1 VTTLMAIR
9 HGLAARFAELP
20 ARRQELIQDSG
31 LAIALAVVNVLSL
44 LPERSRLHPLWLALL
59 LVAGQALPLAFRRAL
74 AIPAGVVI
82 GACRVGYDV
91 AGFHFAPF
99 PLGPAIIVYTV
110 FDQCGLVAR
119 WFTCAL
125 LAAGISVSGSAPGHS
140 EPYDALIQVFIF
152 AAAIGAGLLSRAM
165 RSSLRAE
172 QRRADRAEA
181 ELDEQAARA
190 AAAERA
196 RIARE
201 LHDVVAHHVSLM
213 AVQAEAAG
221 ALLPGRP
228 EEAASSVNVIGDTA
242 RTALTELRRLL
253 GVLRGPSERLDTAPA
268 ASLSEL
274 ADVLATVRS
283 AGLPVDFEVTGTP
296 AALAPG
302 VELAAYRIVQE
313 ALTNTL
319 RHSAAERACVT
330 VGYEPGFVTL
340 SVTDAG
346 PRRGAAPELTQRGAA
361 PELTQR
367 GAAPELTQRGAA
379 PELTQRGAAPR
390 PAQRRSAHWLPPG
403 EAAPIPHGGEA
414 PGRVPR
420 GEADGRSAQRRATP
434 ARVADGETERPVLV
448 PAGPG
453 FGLAGIA
460 ERVASCGGSLTVG
473 PTAAAG
479 FAVTARLPVR

>member
-1 VTTLMAIR
+1 MTLTAIR
-9 HGLAARFAELP
+9 RELAARFAALP
-20 ARRQELIQDSG
+20 ERRQELVQDCG
-31 LAIALAVVNVLSL
+31 LAVALAAVNVVSQ
-44 LPERSRLHPLWLALL
+44 LPYQSRLHPLWLALL
-59 LVAGQALPLAFRRAL
+59 LVIGQALPLAFRRSL
-74 AIPAGVVI
+74 AIPAGLMI

-91 AGFHFAPF
+91 AGLQFAPF
-99 PLGPAIIVYTV
+99 PLGPAIIIYTV
-110 FDQCGLVAR
+110 FDRSSAAVR

-125 LAAGISVSGSAPGHS
+125 LAIGITTSEASPGHS

-152 AAAIGAGLLSRAM
+152 AAAIGVGLLSRAM
-165 RSSLRAE
+165 RSSLRAA
-172 QRRADRAEA
+172 QQRADRAEA
-181 ELDEQAARA
+181 ELDRETARA

-221 ALLPGRP
+221 ALLPGQP
-228 EEAASSVNVIGDTA
+228 AEAERSVSVIGDTA

-296 AALAPG
+296 AVLAPG

-319 RHSAAERACVT
+319 RHSAAERARVT

-346 PRRGAAPELTQRGAA
+346 PRRGTVPPLAQRREATPGLTQQRDAAPGLAQRRGAA
-361 PELTQR
+361 VMPRQSREV
-367 GAAPELTQRGAA
+367 AAG
-379 PELTQRGAAPR
+379 
-390 PAQRRSAHWLPPG
+390 PAD
-403 EAAPIPHGGEA
+403 
-414 PGRVPR
+414 
-420 GEADGRSAQRRATP
+420 ADG
-434 ARVADGETERPVLV
+434 DRPGLV

-460 ERVASCGGSLTVG
+460 ERVAACGGSLTVG

>member
-1 VTTLMAIR
+1 MTTLTAIR
-9 HGLAARFAELP
+9 GGLAARFAALP
-20 ARRQELIQDSG
+20 ARRQELVQDSG
-31 LAIALAVVNVLSL
+31 LAIALAGVNVVSQ
-44 LPERSRLHPLWLALL
+44 LPYRSQLHPLWLALL
-59 LVAGQALPLAFRRAL
+59 LVIGQALPLAFRRSL
-74 AIPAGVVI
+74 AIPAGLVI

-91 AGFHFAPF
+91 AGLQFAPF

-110 FDQCGLVAR
+110 FDRSGVAVR

-125 LAAGISVSGSAPGHS
+125 LAVGITTSEASPGHS

-152 AAAIGAGLLSRAM
+152 GAAMGVGLLSRAM
-165 RSSLRAE
+165 RTSLRAAQ
-172 QRRADRAEA
+172 QRAERAEA
-181 ELDEQAARA
+181 ELDRETARA

-221 ALLPGRP
+221 ALLPGHP
-228 EEAASSVNVIGDTA
+228 KEAAQSVSVIGDTA

-253 GVLRGPSERLDTAPA
+253 GVLRGPSQRLDTAPA

-283 AGLPVDFEVTGTP
+283 AGLPVDFEITGTP

-319 RHSAAERACVT
+319 RHSGAERASVT

-346 PRRGAAPELTQRGAA
+346 PRRGSAPPLS
-361 PELTQR
+361 P
-367 GAAPELTQRGAA
+367 
-379 PELTQRGAAPR
+379 
-390 PAQRRSAHWLPPG
+390 
-403 EAAPIPHGGEA
+403 
-414 PGRVPR
+414 PR
-420 GEADGRSAQRRATP
+420 GSGRSPR
-434 ARVADGETERPVLV
+434 
-448 PAGPG
+448 
-453 FGLAGIA
+453 
-460 ERVASCGGSLTVG
+460 
-473 PTAAAG
+473 
-479 FAVTARLPVR
+479 

>member
-1 VTTLMAIR
+1 MDMR
-9 HGLAARFAELP
+9 RGLAARFAVLP

-31 LAIALAVVNVLSL
+31 LAVVLAAVNVVSL
-44 LPERSRLHPLWLALL
+44 LPNRSELHPLWLALL
-59 LVAGQALPLAFRRAL
+59 LVIGQALPLAFRRSRAV
-74 AIPAGVVI
+74 PAGLVI

-91 AGFHFAPF
+91 AGLNFAPF

-110 FDQCGLVAR
+110 FDQSSVAVR

-125 LAAGISVSGSAPGHS
+125 LAAGITTSEASPGHT
-140 EPYDALIQVFIF
+140 EPYDTLIQVFIF

-165 RSSLRAE
+165 RSSLRAA
-172 QRRADRAEA
+172 QRRADQAEA
-181 ELDEQAARA
+181 KLDEQAARA

-228 EEAASSVNVIGDTA
+228 EEAARSVSVIGDTA

-274 ADVLATVRS
+274 ADVLAKVRS

-302 VELAAYRIVQE
+302 VDLAAYRIVQE

-319 RHSAAERACVT
+319 RHSGAERASVT
-330 VGYEPGFVTL
+330 VGYEPGFITL
-340 SVTDAG
+340 SVSDAG
-346 PRRGAAPELTQRGAA
+346 PRRGAAPRPAWRGAE
-361 PELTQR
+361 PRLPQPRET
-367 GAAPELTQRGAA
+367 AAEQQSQGGGTAA
-379 PELTQRGAAPR
+379 
-390 PAQRRSAHWLPPG
+390 RSANGDGDRPG
-403 EAAPIPHGGEA
+403 
-414 PGRVPR
+414 
-420 GEADGRSAQRRATP
+420 
-434 ARVADGETERPVLV
+434 LM
-448 PAGPG
+448 PAGTG

-473 PTAAAG
+473 PTALAG
-479 FAVTARLPVR
+479 FAVSARLPVR

>member
-1 VTTLMAIR
+1 MTTLTAIR
-9 HGLAARFAELP
+9 RGLAARFAALP
-20 ARRQELIQDSG
+20 ARRQELVQDSG
-31 LAIALAVVNVLSL
+31 LAVALAAVNVASL
-44 LPERSRLHPLWLALL
+44 LPNRSELHPLWLALL
-59 LVAGQALPLAFRRAL
+59 LVIGQALPLAFRRSQT
-74 AIPAGVVI
+74 IGAGLVI

-91 AGFHFAPF
+91 AGLNFAPF
-99 PLGPAIIVYTV
+99 PLGPAIVVYTV
-110 FDQCGLVAR
+110 FDQNSVAVR
-119 WFTCAL
+119 WFTGAL
-125 LAAGISVSGSAPGHS
+125 LAVGITTSEATPGHS

-165 RSSLRAE
+165 RSSLRAAQ
-172 QRRADRAEA
+172 QRAERAEA
-181 ELDEQAARA
+181 ELDRGTARA

-221 ALLPGRP
+221 ALLPGHP
-228 EEAASSVNVIGDTA
+228 EKAAQSVGVIGDTA

-253 GVLRGPSERLDTAPA
+253 GVLRGPSERLDTAPT

-283 AGLPVDFEVTGTP
+283 AGLPVDFEITGTP

-319 RHSAAERACVT
+319 RHSAAERVSVT

-346 PRRGAAPELTQRGAA
+346 PRRGAAPPLSPRGGSAAELI
-361 PELTQR
+361 P
-367 GAAPELTQRGAA
+367 
-379 PELTQRGAAPR
+379 
-390 PAQRRSAHWLPPG
+390 RRST
-403 EAAPIPHGGEA
+403 
-414 PGRVPR
+414 
-420 GEADGRSAQRRATP
+420 ADGS
-434 ARVADGETERPVLV
+434 ADGDGNRPGLV

>member
-1 VTTLMAIR
+1 MQPGGRRPYHRGVTTLTALR
-9 HGLAARFAELP
+9 HQLAARFAALP

-31 LAIALAVVNVLSL
+31 LAVGLAAVNVLTQ
-44 LPERSRLHPLWLALL
+44 LPYRSQLHPAWLALL
-59 LVAGQALPLAFRRAL
+59 LVIGQAMPLAFRRSQAV
-74 AIPAGVVI
+74 AAGLMI

-91 AGFHFAPF
+91 AGFQYAPF

-110 FDQCGLVAR
+110 FDRSSVAVR

-125 LAAGISVSGSAPGHS
+125 LAVGITTSEASPGHS

-152 AAAIGAGLLSRAM
+152 AAAIGVGLLSRAM

-172 QRRADRAEA
+172 RQRADRAEA
-181 ELDEQAARA
+181 ELDEQTARA
-190 AAAERA
+190 AAAERT

-228 EEAASSVNVIGDTA
+228 AEAANSVSVIGDTA

-253 GVLRGPSERLDTAPA
+253 GVLREPSERPDTAPA

-274 ADVLATVRS
+274 AEVLAAMRS
-283 AGLPVDFEVTGTP
+283 AGLPVDFQVTGTP

-302 VELAAYRIVQE
+302 VELAAFRIVQE

-319 RHSAAERACVT
+319 RHSAAERATVT

-340 SVTDAG
+340 SVTDPG
-346 PRRGAAPELTQRGAA
+346 PRRGTAPPPQRRATPLTQRGAPLEPA
-361 PELTQR
+361 PHE
-367 GAAPELTQRGAA
+367 AA
-379 PELTQRGAAPR
+379 R
-390 PAQRRSAHWLPPG
+390 PLAQRRE
-403 EAAPIPHGGEA
+403 EAT
-414 PGRVPR
+414 RL
-420 GEADGRSAQRRATP
+420 AQRRGGT
-434 ARVADGETERPVLV
+434 ARAAEGVTRWTARG

-479 FAVTARLPVR
+479 FAVTARLPIR

>member
-1 VTTLMAIR
+1 MPRRSPRPYDRGVTTLTAIR
-9 HGLAARFAELP
+9 RGLAARFAALP
-20 ARRQELIQDSG
+20 ARRQELVQDSG
-31 LAIALAVVNVLSL
+31 LAVALAAVNVVSL
-44 LPERSRLHPLWLALL
+44 LPYRSQLHPLWLALL
-59 LVAGQALPLAFRRAL
+59 LVVGQALPLAFRRSQT
-74 AIPAGVVI
+74 IGAGLVI
-82 GACRVGYDV
+82 GGCRVGYDV
-91 AGFHFAPF
+91 AGLNFAPF
-99 PLGPAIIVYTV
+99 PLGPAIIVYSV
-110 FDQCGLVAR
+110 FDQSSVAVR
-119 WFTCAL
+119 WFTGAL
-125 LAAGISVSGSAPGHS
+125 LAAGITTSEASPGHS
-140 EPYDALIQVFIF
+140 EPYDALFQVFIF
-152 AAAIGAGLLSRAM
+152 AAAMGAGLLSRAM
-165 RSSLRAE
+165 RSSLRTAQQRAE
-172 QRRADRAEA
+172 RAEA
-181 ELDEQAARA
+181 ELDRGTARA

-228 EEAASSVNVIGDTA
+228 EEAAHSVSVIGDTA

-283 AGLPVDFEVTGTP
+283 AGLPVDFEVSGTP
-296 AALAPG
+296 TAVAPG

-319 RHSAAERACVT
+319 RHSAAERASVT
-330 VGYEPGFVTL
+330 IGYEPGFVTV

-346 PRRGAAPELTQRGAA
+346 PRRGAAPR
-361 PELTQR
+361 
-367 GAAPELTQRGAA
+367 
-379 PELTQRGAAPR
+379 LTQRGAAPR
-390 PAQRRSAHWLPPG
+390 LTQRG
-403 EAAPIPHGGEA
+403 AAGALVTPDRDIAIPS
-414 PGRVPR
+414 
-420 GEADGRSAQRRATP
+420 ADGDGGRP
-434 ARVADGETERPVLV
+434 GLVA
-448 PAGPG
+448 AGPG

-473 PTAAAG
+473 PTATAG

>member
-1 VTTLMAIR
+1 MQRRSQPPYHQGVTTLTTMR
-9 HGLAARFAELP
+9 HGLAARFAALP

-31 LAIALAVVNVLSL
+31 LAVGLALVNVMTQ
-44 LPERSRLHPLWLALL
+44 LPYRSHLHPAWLALL
-59 LVAGQALPLAFRRAL
+59 LVIGQAAPLAFRRSQIVAWGL
-74 AIPAGVVI
+74 VI

-91 AGFHFAPF
+91 AGFQYAPF

-110 FDQCGLVAR
+110 FDRSSAAVR

-125 LAAGISVSGSAPGHS
+125 LAVGITTSEASPGHS

-152 AAAIGAGLLSRAM
+152 GAAIGAGLLSRAM

-172 QRRADRAEA
+172 RQRADRAEA
-181 ELDEQAARA
+181 ELDEQTARA

-228 EEAASSVNVIGDTA
+228 EEAANSVSVIGDTA

-253 GVLRGPSERLDTAPA
+253 GVLREPSERPDTAPA

-274 ADVLATVRS
+274 AGVLAAMRS
-283 AGLPVDFEVTGTP
+283 AGLPVDFQVTGTP

-319 RHSAAERACVT
+319 RHSAAERATVT

-340 SVTDAG
+340 SVTDPG
-346 PRRGAAPELTQRGAA
+346 PRRGTAPPLIQRGAA
-361 PELTQR
+361 APVTQS
-367 GAAPELTQRGAA
+367 GG
-379 PELTQRGAAPR
+379 APR
-390 PAQRRSAHWLPPG
+390 LAPA
-403 EAAPIPHGGEA
+403 EAAPSLADRREAAARLTPRRGGTTRTSD
-414 PGRVPR
+414 GGSRRTVR
-420 GEADGRSAQRRATP
+420 G
-434 ARVADGETERPVLV
+434 

>member
-1 VTTLMAIR
+1 MPRRGRRPYHQGVTTLTAVR
-9 HGLAARFAELP
+9 HRLGTRFAALP
-20 ARRQELIQDSG
+20 ARRQQLVQDSG
-31 LAIALAVVNVLSL
+31 LAVALAAVNVVAL
-44 LPERSRLHPLWLALL
+44 LPYHSQLHPLWLALL
-59 LVAGQALPLAFRRAL
+59 LVIGQALPLAFRRSQAV
-74 AIPAGVVI
+74 PAGLLI

-91 AGFHFAPF
+91 AGLNFAPF

-110 FDQCGLVAR
+110 FDQSSVAVR

-125 LAAGISVSGSAPGHS
+125 LAVGITTSEASPGHS
-140 EPYDALIQVFIF
+140 EPYDALLQVFIF
-152 AAAIGAGLLSRAM
+152 AAAVGAGLLSRAM
-165 RSSLRAE
+165 RSSLRAA
-172 QRRADRAEA
+172 QRRADLAEA

-221 ALLPGRP
+221 ALLPARP
-228 EEAASSVNVIGDTA
+228 AEAARSVSVIGDTA
-242 RTALTELRRLL
+242 RAALTELRRLL

-274 ADVLATVRS
+274 ATVLATVRG

-296 AALAPG
+296 TALAPG

-319 RHSAAERACVT
+319 RHSAAERASVT
-330 VGYEPGFVTL
+330 VGYEPGFITL

-346 PRRGAAPELTQRGAA
+346 PRL
-361 PELTQR
+361 
-367 GAAPELTQRGAA
+367 
-379 PELTQRGAAPR
+379 GAAPR
-390 PAQRRSAHWLPPG
+390 PARRGAALRPLQRRGPAADPVNGDGDRPG
-403 EAAPIPHGGEA
+403 
-414 PGRVPR
+414 
-420 GEADGRSAQRRATP
+420 
-434 ARVADGETERPVLV
+434 LV

-479 FAVTARLPVR
+479 FAVTARLPIR

>member
-1 VTTLMAIR
+1 MQCCGQRPYHQGVTTLTAIR
-9 HGLAARFAELP
+9 RGLAARFAALP

-31 LAIALAVVNVLSL
+31 LAVGLAAVNVLTQ
-44 LPERSRLHPLWLALL
+44 LPYRSHLHPLWLALL
-59 LVAGQALPLAFRRAL
+59 LVIGQALPLAFRRSQAV
-74 AIPAGVVI
+74 AAGLVI

-91 AGFHFAPF
+91 AGLHYAPF

-110 FDQCGLVAR
+110 FDRSSAAVR
-119 WFTCAL
+119 WFTGAL
-125 LAAGISVSGSAPGHS
+125 LAVGITTSEASPGHS

-152 AAAIGAGLLSRAM
+152 AAAIGVGLLSRAM

-172 QRRADRAEA
+172 RQRADRAEA
-181 ELDEQAARA
+181 ELDEQTARA

-228 EEAASSVNVIGDTA
+228 EEAAQSVDVIGDTA

-253 GVLRGPSERLDTAPA
+253 GVLREPSERLDTAPA

-274 ADVLATVRS
+274 AEVLAAMGS
-283 AGLPVDFEVTGTP
+283 AGLPVDFQVTGTP

-302 VELAAYRIVQE
+302 VELAAFRIVQE

-319 RHSAAERACVT
+319 RHSAAERATVT

-340 SVTDAG
+340 SVTDPG
-346 PRRGAAPELTQRGAA
+346 PRRVAAPPTQRGAA
-361 PELTQR
+361 PLAQR
-367 GAAPELTQRGAA
+367 GAAPWPAPDEAALPLADRREEVVRLTRRRGTATRSA
-379 PELTQRGAAPR
+379 DVGSRR
-390 PAQRRSAHWLPPG
+390 PA
-403 EAAPIPHGGEA
+403 GG
-414 PGRVPR
+414 
-420 GEADGRSAQRRATP
+420 
-434 ARVADGETERPVLV
+434 

>member
-1 VTTLMAIR
+1 VTTLTAIR
-9 HGLAARFAELP
+9 RGLAARFAALP
-20 ARRQELIQDSG
+20 ARRQELVQDSG
-31 LAIALAVVNVLSL
+31 LAIALAAVNVASL
-44 LPERSRLHPLWLALL
+44 LPNRSQLHPLWLALL
-59 LVAGQALPLAFRRAL
+59 LVVGQALPLAFRRSQT
-74 AIPAGVVI
+74 IGAGLVI

-91 AGFHFAPF
+91 AGLNFAPF
-99 PLGPAIIVYTV
+99 PLGPAIVVYTV
-110 FDQCGLVAR
+110 FDQSSVAVR
-119 WFTCAL
+119 WFTGAL
-125 LAAGISVSGSAPGHS
+125 LAVGITTSEATPGHS

-165 RSSLRAE
+165 RSSLRTAQQRAE
-172 QRRADRAEA
+172 RAEA
-181 ELDEQAARA
+181 ELDRRTARA

-221 ALLPGRP
+221 ALLPGHP
-228 EEAASSVNVIGDTA
+228 QEAAQSVSVIGDTA

-268 ASLSEL
+268 ASLSAL

-283 AGLPVDFEVTGTP
+283 AGLPVDFEITGTP

-319 RHSAAERACVT
+319 RHSAAERASVT

-340 SVTDAG
+340 SVSDAG
-346 PRRGAAPELTQRGAA
+346 PRQGAAFALSPRGGAA
-361 PELTQR
+361 AELMS
-367 GAAPELTQRGAA
+367 
-379 PELTQRGAAPR
+379 
-390 PAQRRSAHWLPPG
+390 RRST
-403 EAAPIPHGGEA
+403 
-414 PGRVPR
+414 
-420 GEADGRSAQRRATP
+420 ADGS
-434 ARVADGETERPVLV
+434 ADGDGNRPGLV

>member
-1 VTTLMAIR
+1 MTLMAIR
-9 HGLAARFAELP
+9 RGLATRFAALP
-20 ARRQELIQDSG
+20 ARRQELVQDSG
-31 LAIALAVVNVLSL
+31 LAVALAAVNVVSQ
-44 LPERSRLHPLWLALL
+44 LPYRSQLHPLWLALL
-59 LVAGQALPLAFRRAL
+59 LVTGQALPLALRRSL
-74 AIPAGVVI
+74 AIPAGLVI

-91 AGFHFAPF
+91 AGLQYAPF

-110 FDQCGLVAR
+110 FDRSTVAVR

-125 LAAGISVSGSAPGHS
+125 LAIGITTSEASPGHS

-152 AAAIGAGLLSRAM
+152 GAAMGVGLLSRAM
-165 RSSLRAE
+165 RTSLRAAQ
-172 QRRADRAEA
+172 QRAERAEA
-181 ELDEQAARA
+181 ELDRETVRA
-190 AAAERA
+190 AATERA

-221 ALLPGRP
+221 ALLPGQP
-228 EEAASSVNVIGDTA
+228 AEAAQSVSVIGDTA

-253 GVLRGPSERLDTAPA
+253 GVLRGPSARLDTAPT

-274 ADVLATVRS
+274 SDVLATVRS
-283 AGLPVDFEVTGTP
+283 AGLPVDFEITGTP

-302 VELAAYRIVQE
+302 VDLAAYRIVQE

-319 RHSAAERACVT
+319 RHSAAERASVT

-340 SVTDAG
+340 SVADAG
-346 PRRGAAPELTQRGAA
+346 PRRGAAPPLSPRRRGVPGLTQRRDAA
-361 PELTQR
+361 AEPTEH
-367 GAAPELTQRGAA
+367 GGIAV
-379 PELTQRGAAPR
+379 
-390 PAQRRSAHWLPPG
+390 RSADGVPDRPG
-403 EAAPIPHGGEA
+403 
-414 PGRVPR
+414 
-420 GEADGRSAQRRATP
+420 
-434 ARVADGETERPVLV
+434 LM

>member
-1 VTTLMAIR
+1 MTTLTAIR
-9 HGLAARFAELP
+9 GGLAARFAALP
-20 ARRQELIQDSG
+20 ARRQELVQDSG
-31 LAIALAVVNVLSL
+31 LAIALAGVNVVSQ
-44 LPERSRLHPLWLALL
+44 LPYRSQLHPLWLALL
-59 LVAGQALPLAFRRAL
+59 LVIGQALPLAFRRSL
-74 AIPAGVVI
+74 AIPAGLVI

-91 AGFHFAPF
+91 AGLQFAPF

-110 FDQCGLVAR
+110 FDRSGVAVR

-125 LAAGISVSGSAPGHS
+125 LAVGITTSEASPGHS

-152 AAAIGAGLLSRAM
+152 GAAMGVGLLSRAM
-165 RSSLRAE
+165 RTSLRAAQ
-172 QRRADRAEA
+172 QRAERAEA
-181 ELDEQAARA
+181 ELDRETARA

-221 ALLPGRP
+221 ALLPGHP
-228 EEAASSVNVIGDTA
+228 KEAAQSVSVIGDTA

-253 GVLRGPSERLDTAPA
+253 GVLRGPSQRLDTAPA

-283 AGLPVDFEVTGTP
+283 AGLPVDFEITGTP

-319 RHSAAERACVT
+319 RHSGAERASVT

-346 PRRGAAPELTQRGAA
+346 PRRGSAPPLSPPRG
-361 PELTQR
+361 
-367 GAAPELTQRGAA
+367 
-379 PELTQRGAAPR
+379 
-390 PAQRRSAHWLPPG
+390 SASPLS
-403 EAAPIPHGGEA
+403 PHGGAAAELLQ
-414 PGRVPR
+414 RR
-420 GEADGRSAQRRATP
+420 RTADGS
-434 ARVADGETERPVLV
+434 ADGDGNRPGLL

>member
-1 VTTLMAIR
+1 VTTLTAIR
-9 HGLAARFAELP
+9 RGLAARFAALP
-20 ARRQELIQDSG
+20 ARRQELVQDSG
-31 LAIALAVVNVLSL
+31 LAVALAAVNVVSL
-44 LPERSRLHPLWLALL
+44 LPYRSELHPLWLALL
-59 LVAGQALPLAFRRAL
+59 LVVGQALPLAFRRSQT
-74 AIPAGVVI
+74 IGAGLVI

-91 AGFHFAPF
+91 AGLNFAPF
-99 PLGPAIIVYTV
+99 PLGPAIVVYTV
-110 FDQCGLVAR
+110 FDQSSVAVR
-119 WFTCAL
+119 WFTGAL
-125 LAAGISVSGSAPGHS
+125 LAVGITTSEATPGHS

-152 AAAIGAGLLSRAM
+152 AAALGAGLLSRAM
-165 RSSLRAE
+165 RSSLRTAQQRAE
-172 QRRADRAEA
+172 RAEA
-181 ELDEQAARA
+181 ELDRGTARA

-228 EEAASSVNVIGDTA
+228 EEAAHSVSVIGDTA
-242 RTALTELRRLL
+242 RTALTELRRLV

-283 AGLPVDFEVTGTP
+283 AGLPVDFEVIGTP

-319 RHSAAERACVT
+319 RHSAAERASVT
-330 VGYEPGFVTL
+330 VGYEPGFVTV

-346 PRRGAAPELTQRGAA
+346 PRRGRAPRLTQRGAA
-361 PELTQR
+361 RTRMTTSR
-367 GAAPELTQRGAA
+367 GIAIPAANGD
-379 PELTQRGAAPR
+379 GDR
-390 PAQRRSAHWLPPG
+390 PG
-403 EAAPIPHGGEA
+403 
-414 PGRVPR
+414 
-420 GEADGRSAQRRATP
+420 
-434 ARVADGETERPVLV
+434 LV

-473 PTAAAG
+473 PTPAAG